1 MLGARFIPIK
11 PLEPD
16 MEFPVHIP
24 FVELLGFELL
34 RWENDEAEI
43 RFDARSEHQ
52 NSFSVVH
59 GGALMTLLDVAM
71 AHAARSGHP
80 ELGAVTI
87 EMKTSFMQAARGPL
101 LAKARV
107 LHRSATMAFVEARVL
122 DAEGA
127 LCCHASGTF
136 KCIRRLPV
144 GAKASQA
151 LNGAAPV
158 QTD

>member
-1 MLGARFIPIK
+1 
-11 PLEPD
+11 

-34 RWENDEAEI
+34 RWESDEAEI

-87 EMKTSFMQAARGPL
+87 EMKTSFMQAARGSL
-101 LAKARV
+101 RALARV
-107 LHRSATMAFVEARVL
+107 LHRSATMAFVEASVF
-122 DAEGA
+122 DAEGG

>member
-1 MLGARFIPIK
+1 
-11 PLEPD
+11 

-43 RFDARSEHQ
+43 RFDARREHQ

-71 AHAARSGHP
+71 AHAARSGQP

-101 LAKARV
+101 LARARV

>member
-1 MLGARFIPIK
+1 MSLNQATGGLAAANAQARK
-11 PLEPD
+11 RAQ
-16 MEFPVHIP
+16 M
-24 FVELLGFELL
+24 G
-34 RWENDEAEI
+34 
-43 RFDARSEHQ
+43 
-52 NSFSVVH
+52 
-59 GGALMTLLDVAM
+59 
-71 AHAARSGHP
+71 
-80 ELGAVTI
+80 
-87 EMKTSFMQAARGPL
+87 

-107 LHRSATMAFVEARVL
+107 LHRSATMAFVEASVF
-122 DAEGA
+122 DAEGG

>member
-1 MLGARFIPIK
+1 
-11 PLEPD
+11 

-34 RWENDEAEI
+34 RWESDEAEI

-71 AHAARSGHP
+71 THAARSGHP

-87 EMKTSFMQAARGPL
+87 EMKTSFMQAARGSL
-101 LAKARV
+101 RALARV
-107 LHRSATMAFVEARVL
+107 LHRSATMAFVEASVF
-122 DAEGA
+122 DAEGG

>member
-1 MLGARFIPIK
+1 
-11 PLEPD
+11 

-43 RFDARSEHQ
+43 RFDSRSEHQ

-71 AHAARSGHP
+71 AHAARSSQP
-80 ELGAVTI
+80 EFGAVTI

-101 LAKARV
+101 LANARV
-107 LHRSATMAFVEARVL
+107 LHRSATMAFVEASVF
-122 DAEGA
+122 DAEGG

>member
-1 MLGARFIPIK
+1 
-11 PLEPD
+11 

-87 EMKTSFMQAARGPL
+87 EMKTSFMQAARGSL
-101 LAKARV
+101 RALARV
-107 LHRSATMAFVEARVL
+107 LHRSATMAFVEASVF
-122 DAEGA
+122 DAEGG

>member
-1 MLGARFIPIK
+1 
-11 PLEPD
+11 

-34 RWENDEAEI
+34 RWESDEAEI

-87 EMKTSFMQAARGPL
+87 EMKTSFMQAARGSL

-107 LHRSATMAFVEARVL
+107 LHRSATMAFVEASVF
-122 DAEGA
+122 DAEGG

>member
-1 MLGARFIPIK
+1 
-11 PLEPD
+11 

-43 RFDARSEHQ
+43 RFDARTEHQ

-71 AHAARSGHP
+71 AHAARSSQP
-80 ELGAVTI
+80 EFGAVTI

-101 LAKARV
+101 RALARV
-107 LHRSATMAFVEARVL
+107 LHRSATMAFVEASVF
-122 DAEGA
+122 DAEGG

>member
-1 MLGARFIPIK
+1 
-11 PLEPD
+11 

-71 AHAARSGHP
+71 ALVLRPKLLIMDEPTSVLTPQEVEQLFVVLRQLASEGCSILYISHKLHEIKALCDTATILRGGKLVDTCDPRQETSRSMA
-80 ELGAVTI
+80 EKMI
-87 EMKTSFMQAARGPL
+87 EMKVAIPA
-101 LAKARV
+101 
-107 LHRSATMAFVEARVL
+107 
-122 DAEGA
+122 
-127 LCCHASGTF
+127 
-136 KCIRRLPV
+136 
-144 GAKASQA
+144 
-151 LNGAAPV
+151 
-158 QTD
+158 

>member
-1 MLGARFIPIK
+1 
-11 PLEPD
+11 

-43 RFDARSEHQ
+43 RFDARTEHQ

-87 EMKTSFMQAARGPL
+87 EMKTSFMQAARGSL
-101 LAKARV
+101 RALARV
-107 LHRSATMAFVEARVL
+107 LHRSATMAFVEASVF
-122 DAEGA
+122 DAEGG

>member
-1 MLGARFIPIK
+1 
-11 PLEPD
+11 

-43 RFDARSEHQ
+43 RFDARTEHQ

-71 AHAARSGHP
+71 AHAARSGQP
-80 ELGAVTI
+80 EFGAVTI

-107 LHRSATMAFVEARVL
+107 LHRSATMAFVEASVL
-122 DAEGA
+122 DAAGG

-144 GAKASQA
+144 GAKSSQA